1 MPPSRRQKPQP
12 PTDSSAPVTDY
23 RHDSAKR
30 KNIPP
35 AGLAAQGKVAETPKL
50 RFAYDPHLPPVLR
63 FDPTGCSDEL
73 PELLQ
78 TAMQRPLNATE
89 ARALADALR
98 NRQPW
103 LEWPGKREKKAC
115 EVDPI
120 AVHIHERVSAQVI
133 LRVAARQDVQRSL
146 LADPDRS
153 LAGKSS
159 QRPARKDRVVRMPVQ
174 QRFGDFGPAEPP
186 PQHQIRCETGFSAG
200 PLAKLPSRRG
210 PGREGSRRRRRPN

>member
-1 MPPSRRQKPQP
+1 MAPSRRQKPQP
-12 PTDSSAPVTDY
+12 PTDSSSPVTDY

-63 FDPTGCSDEL
+63 FDPTGRSDEL

-78 TAMQRPLNATE
+78 IAMQRALNATE
-89 ARALADALR
+89 ARTLADALR

-103 LEWPGKREKKAC
+103 LEWAGKREKKAC

-120 AVHIHERVSAQVI
+120 AVHIHERSSPPDTFRALSETHASVSPAI
-133 LRVAARQDVQRSL
+133 TLRLRRASPWGAA
-146 LADPDRS
+146 
-153 LAGKSS
+153 
-159 QRPARKDRVVRMPVQ
+159 
-174 QRFGDFGPAEPP
+174 
-186 PQHQIRCETGFSAG
+186 
-200 PLAKLPSRRG
+200 
-210 PGREGSRRRRRPN
+210 EG